1 MADLTIEDLKAQRRW
16 VLWRLEKR
24 DGKDSQAED
33 IIKAHPGATIGT
45 LLEVLEAAGCK
56 RGKNWVGERKKRLLT
71 TGVTLKTD

>member
-45 LLEVLEAAGCK
+45 KKAELFVNGTK
-56 RGKNWVGERKKRLLT
+56 R
-71 TGVTLKTD
+71 